1 MRLSLIKDK
10 KNMKRNKNKRSRCA
24 WMGRTV
30 IAGLALQGLATAQDP
45 AENEPQVSQSLDA
58 LVIVGESESDRAIQ
72 DLWLPAVSGAQIYS
86 GKKTQV
92 IDLDDMPR
100 NVGNNYR
107 QALIKSPSLLLSEE
121 SSPLVS
127 IGYRGLN
134 PHRAQFTQMLRDG
147 LPIHA
152 DQFGYPEAYYTPP
165 LDTVDRIEFLHGGAA
180 LQFGPQ
186 PGGSLN
192 YITHRPRTD
201 KEFSF
206 RTQQVVGSDD
216 LYTNFTS
223 ADGTVG
229 KLGYYAY
236 FNHRESDGFR
246 TANSAY
252 DLDTGSVKLLYSLD
266 NGGKLVFTADTYE
279 ETHGEPGGLTRAN
292 FFAGDLTATRLFD
305 NMTIERDSVTLT
317 YEIEPTSDSFFT
329 SSVWISDYLRY
340 SARQRGGGFGTV
352 PAGPASTTNSIERQ
366 EFHTL
371 GWDTR
376 YRQNWGSEYQH
387 TFSTG
392 VQFYYTDSP
401 RYDYRGVTP
410 DASTGALRNHTE
422 REIFYAPIFAENRF
436 KFGNLSVTPGV
447 RIENSWQD
455 VREIVNVDKTA
466 LLQPLGSKDDHATVI
481 LGGLGIEY
489 ELPRN
494 TALYGNVSQS
504 YRPMIFT
511 EAVPTGG
518 GTVVNND
525 LEEGK
530 SIEYELGVKSKP
542 NEWLNLDASVFLLQ
556 FTDQIGVVAPT
567 LQNVGDS
574 QHLGID
580 FYAGVDFLALLEG
593 EKTDQALE
601 WFVSATFLEA
611 EFVDGLVDG
620 NTPQYAPDH
629 TIRSG
634 LVYRNEER
642 GTISLSSTYVD
653 DYYADDGNTANFQVP
668 NYNVWDLTAEIKV
681 HKNVSLIAGINNLFD
696 QQYFTRVRN
705 DGIDPSNGRNYY
717 VGFSLDF

>member
-1 MRLSLIKDK
+1 
-10 KNMKRNKNKRSRCA
+10 MKRSKTKRQIGE
-24 WMGRTV
+24 WMGGVTM
-30 IAGLALQGLATAQDP
+30 AGMVVGSMAMAQD
-45 AENEPQVSQSLDA
+45 ASEKKLEVDQSLDA
-58 LVIVGESESDRAIQ
+58 LVIVGESESDKAIQ
-72 DLWLPAVSGAQIYS
+72 NLWLPAISGAQIYS

-121 SSPLVS
+121 STPLVS

-165 LDTVDRIEFLHGGAA
+165 LDTVDRIEFLHGGAS

-192 YITHRPRTD
+192 YITHRPSTD

-246 TANSAY
+246 SANSGY

-266 NGGKLVFTADTYE
+266 NGGKLIFTADTYK

-305 NMTIERDSVTLT
+305 DMTVERDSVTFT
-317 YEIEPTSDSFFT
+317 YEIAPTSDSFFT
-329 SSVWISDYLRY
+329 SSIWWSDYLRD

-352 PAGPASTTNSIERQ
+352 PAGPDALTNTIEQQ
-366 EFHTL
+366 EFQTL

-376 YRQNWGSEYQH
+376 YRVNWGSEYQH
-387 TFSTG
+387 TFTTG
-392 VQFYYTDSP
+392 VQLYYSDSP
-401 RYDYRGVTP
+401 RYEYRGITP
-410 DASTGALRNHTE
+410 DATTGALRYQAE
-422 REIFYAPIFAENRF
+422 REVLYAPIFAENRF
-436 KFGNLSVTPGV
+436 KFGNLSITPGL

-455 VREIVNVDKTA
+455 VQEIVNVAKVG
-466 LLQPLGSKDDHATVI
+466 PLGSKDEHATVL
-481 LGGLGIEY
+481 LGGLGVEY
-489 ELPRN
+489 ELPKN
-494 TALYGNVSQS
+494 TSIYGNISQA

-511 EAVPTGG
+511 EAVPTGT
-518 GTVVNND
+518 GTVVNDD

-530 SIEYELGVKSKP
+530 SIEYELGVKSRP

-580 FYAGVDFLALLEG
+580 LYASVDFLTLIQGA
-593 EKTDQALE
+593 KTDQALE
-601 WFVSATFLEA
+601 WFVSATFLDA
-611 EFVDGLVDG
+611 EFVDGLADG

-634 LVYRNEER
+634 LIYRSEER

-653 DYYADDGNTANFQVP
+653 SHYADDGNTANFQVP

-717 VGFSLDF
+717 IGASFEF

>member
-1 MRLSLIKDK
+1 
-10 KNMKRNKNKRSRCA
+10 MKSSKRSLKIGG
-24 WMGRTV
+24 W
-30 IAGLALQGLATAQDP
+30 AGGLTAGAMAIGVVATAQE
-45 AENEPQVSQSLDA
+45 AGTEKRKLDT
-58 LVIVGESESDRAIQ
+58 LVVQAESESDQTIQ
-72 DLWLPAVSGAQIYS
+72 DLWLPAVRGAQIYS

-92 IDLDDMPR
+92 IDLDDLPR

-180 LQFGPQ
+180 LQYGPQ

-201 KEFSF
+201 REFSL
-206 RTQQVVGSDD
+206 RTQHVIGSDD
-216 LYTNFTS
+216 LYSTFNS

-229 KLGYYAY
+229 KLGYYTY
-236 FNHRESDGFR
+236 YNHRESDGFR
-246 TANSAY
+246 SANSAY
-252 DLDTGSVKLLYSLD
+252 DLDTASVKLLYSLD
-266 NGGKLVFTADTYE
+266 NGGKVIFTVDSYE

-305 NMTIERDSVTLT
+305 NMTIERDSATLT

-329 SSVWISDYLRY
+329 SSLWWSDYLRY
-340 SARQRGGGFGTV
+340 SARQRGGGFGTA
-352 PAGPASTTNSIERQ
+352 PAGPDSSTNSIERQ

-376 YRQNWGSEYQH
+376 YRRNWGAEFQH
-387 TFSTG
+387 TFSAG

-401 RYDYRGVTP
+401 RYDYRGATP
-410 DASTGALRNHTE
+410 DATTGTLRNHSE
-422 REIFYAPIFAENRF
+422 REILYAPIFAENRF
-436 KFGNLSVTPGV
+436 QFGKLSVTPGLRV
-447 RIENSWQD
+447 ENSWQD
-455 VREIVNVDKTA
+455 IREIVNVSKVP
-466 LLQPLGSKDDHATVI
+466 PLGSRDDHATVL
-481 LGGLGIEY
+481 LGGLGLEY
-489 ELPRN
+489 ELPADS
-494 TALYGNVSQS
+494 ALYANVSQA
-504 YRPMIFT
+504 YRPMIFS
-511 EAVPTGG
+511 EAVPTGA

-530 SIEYELGVKSKP
+530 SIEYELGVKSRP
-542 NEWLNLDASVFLLQ
+542 NEWLTFDTSVFLLQ
-556 FTDQIGVVAPT
+556 FEDQIGVVAPT

-574 QHLGID
+574 QHLGLD
-580 FYAGVDFLALLEG
+580 VFASVDLLTLASG
-593 EKTDQALE
+593 QKTEQSLE
-601 WFVSATFLEA
+601 WFVSATFLDA
-611 EFVDGLVDG
+611 EFVDGLTDG

-634 LVYRNEER
+634 LVYRHEDF
-642 GTISLSSTYVD
+642 GSISLSSTYVD
-653 DYYADDGNTANFQVP
+653 DYFADDGNTADFQVP
-668 NYNVWDLTAEIKV
+668 NYNVWDLTAEVRV
-681 HKNVSLIAGINNLFD
+681 HENVKLIAGINNLFD

-717 VGFSLDF
+717 VGASFEF